1 MWHFVLKKKKNHTNI
16 FFLSLVPSHREV
28 RTDTVSSISKRPK
41 GSESPNSYLD
51 KESRRRCTIGDY
63 DKMSAGCP
71 IEANVIQ
78 PKMREHKPSRG
89 QRSPPCYANVKD
101 VGIS

>member
-1 MWHFVLKKKKNHTNI
+1 MVVLKNSHDILCRFVSKAPI
-16 FFLSLVPSHREV
+16 LLWSFVPGSHREV
-28 RTDTVSSISKRPK
+28 RTDTLSSVSKRPK

-51 KESRRRCTIGDY
+51 KESRRRCTIADY
-63 DKMSAGCP
+63 DKKSSGCP

-89 QRSPPCYANVKD
+89 QSCAFT
-101 VGIS
+101 IE